1 MKPHM
6 EISVPRRSLKTS
18 IEHCSLL
25 CLLLVF
31 TFLPY
36 TVDGACSA
44 DENSS
49 MQKRYTDCTK
59 EATTSYQSMLEK
71 GGDKEEATCTL
82 FETFINQCGET
93 WTQCHSEEDIR
104 KMKDMQ
110 IQALLGQYVDSGLV
124 QLEDCPIVNQF
135 WESEESYEG
144 EGSGAGC
151 SDKAYIKTQTK
162 FQTCSHTVS
171 TEVYQS
177 FQGVEDQA
185 VVTKAICQAI
195 HNISITCPELLKTC
209 FGPMDVKQ
217 MVKVHLKE
225 IKSYLINLSNLQIPV
240 DDLDNCTVPEFE
252 GEVKDYE
259 YYYEDYEDEVEDDVV
274 QQNQDNEISDSIKKL
289 LKDHKS
295 EQPADQPANQPADL
309 PKPTPTKAGETIV
322 KSTTNKSYDQPSSSD
337 NLRLHF
343 VLSGVVIFSMSILH

>member
-1 MKPHM
+1 MD
-6 EISVPRRSLKTS
+6 ISIPKRSLENS
-18 IEHCSLL
+18 IVNSSLL
-25 CLLLVF
+25 CLLLVV

-36 TVDGACSA
+36 TVYGACSA
-44 DENSS
+44 DENKS
-49 MQKRYTDCTK
+49 MQTKYTDCTK
-59 EATTSYQSMLEK
+59 EATTTYQSMLEK
-71 GGDKEEATCTL
+71 GSDKEVATCTL
-82 FETFINQCGET
+82 FETFINKCGET
-93 WTQCHSEEDIR
+93 WALCHSEEDIR

-162 FQTCSHTVS
+162 FQTCSHSVS

-185 VVTKAICQAI
+185 VVTKAICEAI
-195 HNISITCPELLKTC
+195 HNISITCPELLETC

-225 IKSYLINLSNLQIPV
+225 IKSYLINLSSLPIPV
-240 DDLDNCTVPEFE
+240 DDLDNCTIPEFE

-259 YYYEDYEDEVEDDVV
+259 YYYDEYEDEVEDDIV
-274 QQNQDNEISDSIKKL
+274 QDNQENEISDSIKKL

-295 EQPADQPANQPADL
+295 EQPADQPAAQPTDL
-309 PKPTPTKAGETIV
+309 SKPTPTKAAETSA
-322 KSTTNKSYDQPSSSD
+322 KSAPNKSYDQPNSSS
-337 NLRLHF
+337 NLSLHF
-343 VLSGVVIFSMSILH
+343 VLGSVVLLSWSVLH